1 MSDRIFIFL
10 DESGNLDFSPS
21 GSRYFVLTCVT
32 MRRPFE
38 ANAELDNYKYDCI
51 EYGLE
56 RERFHCSEDNQHVR
70 QRVFGIIG
78 NHLGSM
84 RIDSLIVEKS
94 KTGPS
99 LRAETQFYPRM
110 LGYLL
115 KYVLNRPSHAQA
127 EETVI
132 VTDTIPLK
140 RRRRAIERAVKLTL
154 SSMLPQR
161 PKYRILHHD
170 SRSHYGLQVADYCCW
185 AIFRKHERKD
195 ITHYSEIESAVR
207 SDFDIFQSGTTHY
220 YR

>member
-10 DESGNLDFSPS
+10 DESGNLDFSLS

-32 MRRPFE
+32 MRRPFQ

-56 RERFHCSEDNQHVR
+56 RERFHCSEDNRHVR
-70 QRVFGIIG
+70 QRVFEIIG
-78 NHLGSM
+78 SQLGNIN
-84 RIDSLIVEKS
+84 IDALIVKKS

-110 LGYLL
+110 LGCLL
-115 KYVLNRPSHAQA
+115 RYVLNRASHAQA

-140 RRRRAIERAVKLTL
+140 RRRRAIERAMKLTL
-154 SSMLPQR
+154 ANMLTQR
-161 PKYRILHHD
+161 PKYRILHQD

-207 SDFDIFQSGTTHY
+207 SEYDIFRSGTTY
-220 YR
+220 WY

>member
-10 DESGNLDFSPS
+10 DESGNLDFSLS

-32 MRRPFE
+32 MRRPFQ
-38 ANAELDNYKYDCI
+38 ANAELDDYKYDCI

-70 QRVFGIIG
+70 QRVFEIIG
-78 NHLGSM
+78 NHLDNM
-84 RIDSLIVEKS
+84 RIDSLVVEKS

-115 KYVLNRPSHAQA
+115 RYVLNRASHVQA

-154 SSMLPQR
+154 ANMLTQR

-170 SRSHYGLQVADYCCW
+170 SRSHYGLQVADYCSW
-185 AIFRKHERKD
+185 AIFRKWE
-195 ITHYSEIESAVR
+195 R
-207 SDFDIFQSGTTHY
+207 SDTRSYELIQDKIASEFDLFQPEDIAY
-220 YR
+220 Y